1 MALRHG
7 PFDVVLLPVNGAA
20 LSFPHRRPASPLP
33 GALDPA
39 TAAIAAEVLGARL
52 AIPIHAEG
60 YAIDGVYE
68 PVPDAAG
75 RFAAAAAARG
85 VPARILR
92 LGETIAV
99 PRTA

>member
-1 MALRHG
+1 
-7 PFDVVLLPVNGAA
+7 
-20 LSFPHRRPASPLP
+20 
-33 GALDPA
+33 
-39 TAAIAAEVLGARL
+39 
-52 AIPIHAEG
+52 
-60 YAIDGVYE
+60 
-68 PVPDAAG
+68 VPDAAG